1 MKWIAVIVSVLCV
14 NSVFSQ
20 NWKNDISVVQFSA
33 DFVKEAELDMKP
45 FKEYHT
51 YTFYME
57 QKPDAFKS
65 ENIKFV
71 PTLVIYQNGKEIM
84 RVESGID
91 LKLPENTKKDMN
103 KKLNELLENKF

>member
-1 MKWIAVIVSVLCV
+1 MRCVIIAFVLCA

-33 DFVKEAELDMKP
+33 KFVKEAEIDMKA
-45 FKEYHT
+45 FREYNT
-51 YTFYME
+51 YTFYMSE
-57 QKPDAFKS
+57 KPNEFKS
-65 ENIKFV
+65 ENIKYV

-84 RVESGID
+84 RIESGID

-103 KKLNELLENKF
+103 KKLDELLQNKF

>member
-33 DFVKEAELDMKP
+33 GFVKDAEIDLKA
-45 FKEYHT
+45 FREYNT
-51 YTFYME
+51 YTFYMSE
-57 QKPDAFKS
+57 KPKVFAE
-65 ENIKFV
+65 ENIKYV

-84 RVESGID
+84 RIESGID
-91 LKLPENTKKDMN
+91 LKLPQNTKKDMN
-103 KKLNELLENKF
+103 NKLEELLENKF